1 MKAYRILIITIIMAF
16 LAAACAPASTPT
28 PAITSAPATNSLPDL
43 GGRKIIVA
51 VENAYPPFNSIDATT
66 NQGVG
71 WDYDVFTEIC
81 KLLNC
86 VPVMTEAAWEGIFEA
101 TAAGQYDVVADG
113 VTITEDR
120 KKTVAF
126 SDPYMQIIQVI
137 LARADETR
145 FTDSKTLA
153 ANTDLKVATQLGTTN
168 AIKAKEIV
176 GEARVNE
183 FDTFDGAVLALLS
196 GDADAVILD
205 QEPALGFMDKNPG
218 KLKILDE
225 KLQGDELGFVF
236 KQGSDLIDPINK
248 ALAALK
254 ASGTLDTLY
263 AKWWPNQ

>member
-1 MKAYRILIITIIMAF
+1 MKAYRIISVILLLAF
-16 LAAACAPASTPT
+16 LAAACTPATSVPVATTAPAANT
-28 PAITSAPATNSLPDL
+28 LPDL

-71 WDYDVFTEIC
+71 WDYDVFQEIC
-81 KLLNC
+81 KRLNC
-86 VPVMTEAAWEGIFEA
+86 LPVMTEAAWEGIFEA

-126 SDPYMQIIQVI
+126 SDPYMSITQVI
-137 LARADETR
+137 LVRVDETR

-153 ANTDLKVATQLGTTN
+153 ANPDLKVATQLGTTN
-168 AIKAKEIV
+168 AIKAAEIV
-176 GEARVNE
+176 GEPRVKE

-205 QEPALGFMDKNPG
+205 QEPALGFMDKNQG

-225 KLQGDELGFVF
+225 KLQGDQLGFVF
-236 KQGSDLIDPINK
+236 KQGSDLIAPINAAMAAMK
-248 ALAALK
+248 AD
-254 ASGTLDTLY
+254 GTLDRLY
-263 AKWWPNQ
+263 QKWWPNK